1 MELEY
6 KGLEKGKFR
15 VIDSEVVV
23 LVLRM
28 NELCKEVT
36 A

>member
-1 MELEY
+1 MELQY
-6 KGLEKGKFR
+6 TGLEKGKFG
-15 VIDSEVVV
+15 VICSEMVV

-28 NELCKEVT
+28 NEICKEVT